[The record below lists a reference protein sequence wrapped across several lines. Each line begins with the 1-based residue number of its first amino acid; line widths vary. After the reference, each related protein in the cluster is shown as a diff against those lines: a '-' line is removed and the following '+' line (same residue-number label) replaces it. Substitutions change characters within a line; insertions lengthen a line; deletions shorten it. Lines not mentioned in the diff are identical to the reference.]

1 MQLYEKLISMQ
12 LDVTNN
18 KWLINLNRGY
28 LNGVIFLDLKKVFNC
43 VDHEI
48 LLKTLTLYGCN
59 ALTRAVAR
67 ALIGGGGGGCVY
79 SYIRD
84 LPD

>member
-43 VDHEI
+43 VDHE
-48 LLKTLTLYGCN
+48 LLLNTLTLYGCN
-59 ALTRAVAR
+59 ALGRSLSVNW
-67 ALIGGGGGGCVY
+67 GGGGGVD